1 MRILVRHIPNTYN
14 YGSLMMAI
22 TAIDYLNRYLEHAE
36 FFVDCRTQEDLNR
49 LRQETKLDNI
59 QMAYE
64 HDIVSNSVFSKIVKR
79 FRIAKKQG
87 ELYDVKIVLG
97 GDDISE
103 YYGQRGWIIKF
114 PLMIIEGFFVPTI
127 LLGQTIGPF
136 TSYRKLLARLAL
148 NRTRIYTRD
157 DETLRYI
164 RRLGIKTGSKG
175 RDLAF
180 LQLPSQE
187 AARSILIQ
195 HDLNENSYVTVVPS
209 GLAKSYT
216 SNYDDYLD
224 EQLNIIRKLLSNESL
239 KDKAIVLLAHV
250 KAPGTADR
258 TVIEDLEARLGEEE
272 RARIIVIKEDI
283 LASEA
288 RAVLGNGLFTITG
301 RMHAAISTFYMRK
314 PAISL
319 SYSVKYNG
327 VIGKGLGMPDLVIES
342 ADDSLWATGQ
352 ISQLVG
358 EKVEYVLENYQTL
371 VDEIDRNVAL
381 TTEMVQEQL
390 DNVVKDLQTIRVSD

>member
-103 YYGQRGWIIKF
+103 YYGKRGWIIKF
-114 PLMIIEGFFVPTI
+114 PLMIIEGFSVPTI

-164 RRLGIKTGSKG
+164 SSLGIKTGARG

-180 LQLPSQE
+180 LELPNQD
-187 AARSILIQ
+187 AARSILTQ
-195 HDLNENSYVTVVPS
+195 HNLRENSYVTIVPS
-209 GLAKSYT
+209 GLTKSYT
-216 SNYDDYLD
+216 SNYDNYLD
-224 EQLNIIRKLLSNESL
+224 EQHNIIKKLLSNDML
-239 KDKAIVLLAHV
+239 RDKFIVLLAHV
-250 KAPGTADR
+250 KAPGTSDR
-258 TVIEDLEARLGEEE
+258 KVIEDLEIRFDEAE
-272 RARIIVIKEDI
+272 RDRIVTIKEDL

-288 RAVLGNGLFTITG
+288 RAILGNGLFTITG
-301 RMHAAISTFYMRK
+301 RMHAAISTFFMRK

-319 SYSVKYNG
+319 SYSVKYKG
-327 VIGKGLGMPDLVIES
+327 VIGQGLGMSNLVIES

-352 ISQLVG
+352 ISQLVD

-371 VDEIDRNVAL
+371 VHEIDQNVTR
-381 TTEMVQEQL
+381 TTEMVREQL
-390 DNVVKDLQTIRVSD
+390 DNVVKDLQTLKHND